1 VDVVTYWLCTL
12 LDKAN
17 VITTLKTRFDETVQ
31 LTTSLVSEGECVWR
45 SYKPVTGAVLDGN
58 SAPNTKPEWE

>member
-1 VDVVTYWLCTL
+1 L

-31 LTTSLVSEGECVWR
+31 LTTSLVGEGEYVWR
-45 SYKPVTGAVLDGN
+45 SHKPVMAAVLYRN
-58 SAPNTKPEWE
+58 SAPNMKPEWE